1 MDNKKN
7 QYKKPTIYMVKL
19 SYHSLMQNNTDGT
32 VGGGLSREQRSDWDE
47 E

>member
-7 QYKKPTIYMVKL
+7 QYQKPTIYMVKL
-19 SYHSLMQNNTDGT
+19 SYHSLIQNT
-32 VGGGLSREQRSDWDE
+32 GGIEGEAQSREQRSDWDE

>member
-19 SYHSLMQNNTDGT
+19 SYHLLNQSTGGT
-32 VGGGLSREQRSDWDE
+32 QGGGLSREQRSDWDE